1 MLARIREAV
10 RKAGAQAPRDEVFPS
25 DGAPVLV
32 LREGKVVPAVM
43 GWGFPG
49 MQAGRNVINAR
60 AETAEERAMFRDGVA
75 ARRCVVPATDV
86 YQHCGFGDY
95 SNFYRAFKA
104 EYGISPKDFSGT
116 AQTNGSGSK

>member
-1 MLARIREAV
+1 MPSLVGSEMCIRDRQML
-10 RKAGAQAPRDEVFPS
+10 S
-25 DGAPVLV
+25 DGLP
-32 LREGKVVPAVM
+32 P
-43 GWGFPG
+43 
-49 MQAGRNVINAR
+49 
-60 AETAEERAMFRDGVA
+60 
-75 ARRCVVPATDV
+75 TDV